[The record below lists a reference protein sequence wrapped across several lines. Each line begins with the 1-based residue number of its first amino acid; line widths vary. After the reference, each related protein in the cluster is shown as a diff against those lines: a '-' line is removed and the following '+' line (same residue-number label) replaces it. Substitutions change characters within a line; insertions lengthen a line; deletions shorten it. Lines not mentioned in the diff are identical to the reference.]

1 MPRFSPIQTNFTAGE
16 LSPRLEGRVDF
27 AKYYNGAK
35 TLENFNVLPH
45 GGIKRRVGTHFVAE
59 AENSAEASR
68 LIPFEFNTEQAY
80 IIEMGN
86 LYFRFFKDNGSI
98 GEATKTIT
106 GITRANPAVVTISTH
121 GYENGD
127 EVDIAAVVGMT
138 EVNGKRFIVANKTTN
153 TFELSGINSSAF
165 TAYSSGGTAARVYEV
180 VTPYVEAD
188 LNEIQFA
195 QSADTMFITHPSYA
209 PRKLTRTAHNNWT
222 LTEITFIDGPYLDQ
236 NTTATTL
243 SCNATSGSSR
253 TLTASTAI
261 FNANHVGAIFSFLD
275 GYVTCT
281 AFVDT
286 THLTVTVTDDIT
298 GTGTTTEWSEGAW
311 STHQGFPACVT
322 FFEERLMFAG
332 STNNPQTLWGSV
344 SGDFENFKAGTGAS
358 DAFIFTIASNKV
370 NVIRW
375 LAPASRLCI
384 GTAGG
389 EFTVT
394 STSDAPLS
402 PTNVS
407 IKRQTT
413 FGSTTIMPIQ
423 IRNVVLFVQR
433 AGRKLREFFFRFE
446 QDAFV
451 APDIT
456 ILSEH
461 VSDPSIIALDY
472 KQENDSQ
479 LWAVR
484 SDGQLLA
491 MTYERDQDVVAWSR
505 HIVGGN
511 FGECTITVTDFANIA
526 VGTTLILTKADGT
539 TVTFTSESVGS
550 SSPTSSTG
558 FRPNTNNN
566 TTADNIFTTI
576 NAHADF
582 TVANPA
588 ANVVTVYETLKSG
601 NGKLTIESSDT
612 TRLATTDEGI
622 AVVESVASIPIS
634 DRDQTWVIVKR
645 TINGTTKRY
654 VEYLDEKQ
662 WATATNVQWPEMN
675 TDSGLTYSG
684 TAISVIS
691 NLEHLEGQTVKIIAD
706 GALHPN
712 KRVSGGAIT
721 LDRAATEIEIGL
733 AYTSTLQTL
742 RPDSQ
747 QQQATLQGKSKR
759 WNEVIARFHQT
770 LGGKINDDII
780 YYRTSADKMG
790 KAPSLFTGDK
800 RVCNLGYDKD
810 GHITVEQT
818 EPLPIQVLSITGTLG
833 AYD

>member
-35 TLENFNVLPH
+35 TIENFNVLPH
-45 GGIKRRVGTHFVAE
+45 GGVKRRVGSHFVAQ

-86 LYFRFFKDNGSI
+86 LYFRFYKDNGSI
-98 GEATKTIT
+98 GEANKTIT

-121 GYENGD
+121 GYSDGD

-138 EVNGKRFIVANKTTN
+138 EVNGKRFTVANKTTN
-153 TFELSGINSSAF
+153 NFQLSGINSSAF
-165 TAYSSGGTAARVYEV
+165 TAYSSGGTSSKVFEV
-180 VTPYVEAD
+180 ATPYLEAD

-209 PRKLTRTAHNNWT
+209 PRKLTRTDHNAWT
-222 LTEITFIDGPYLDQ
+222 LTTITFIDGPYLDA
-236 NTTATTL
+236 NTTDTTL
-243 SCNATSGSSR
+243 SCSATSGASR

-286 THLTVTVTDDIT
+286 THLTVTVTEDVS
-298 GTGTTTEWSEGAW
+298 GTGTTTAWSEGGW
-311 STHQGFPACVT
+311 STHRGFPSCVT

-332 STNNPQTLWGSV
+332 STHQPQTLWGSV
-344 SGDFENFKAGTGAS
+344 SGDFENFKAGTDAS

-394 STSDAPLS
+394 STSNAPLS

-413 FGSTTIMPIQ
+413 FGSSNMMPIQ
-423 IRNVVLFVQR
+423 VRNVVLFLQR

-505 HIVGGN
+505 HILGGN
-511 FGECTITVTDFANIA
+511 FGELKITLTDFANITSGA
-526 VGTTLILTKADGT
+526 TLTITKSDGT
-539 TVTFTSESVGS
+539 VVTFTSTTGTAGTNEFKTQ
-550 SSPTSSTG
+550 TSNNVSA
-558 FRPNTNNN
+558 TNLK
-566 TTADNIFTTI
+566 TTI
-576 NAHADF
+576 NGHDDF
-582 TVANPA
+582 TATVAS
-588 ANVVTVYETLKSG
+588 NVVTVVETLKTGSSP
-601 NGKLTIESSDT
+601 TTVVSSDIV
-612 TRLATTDEGI
+612 RLVTTDEGI

-634 DRDQTWVIVKR
+634 DRDQTWVVVKR

-654 VEYLDEKQ
+654 IEYLDEKQ
-662 WATATNVQWPEMN
+662 WATATNVQWPELN
-675 TDSGLTYSG
+675 TDSALTYSG
-684 TAISVIS
+684 AAISAIS
-691 NLEHLEGQTVKIIAD
+691 NLEHLEGQTVKIIAN

-712 KRVSGGAIT
+712 KKVVSGAIT

-733 AYTSTLQTL
+733 SYTSTLVTL

-747 QQQATLQGKSKR
+747 QQMATLQGKSKR

-810 GHITVEQT
+810 GHITVIQND
-818 EPLPIQVLSITGTLG
+818 PLPIQILSITGTLG